1 MELIVIA
8 AVADNGVIGRGN
20 SLPWHL
26 PEDLAQFRTVT
37 MGHPVVMGR
46 RTHEAIGRPLDG
58 RLNIVLSRD
67 PDYRPRPGCRL
78 AGSLPEALALCAGAT
93 KVFLIGGAELFR
105 AGLALADTLIL
116 TRIHAEVD
124 GDVFFPGCDPT
135 VFQLTDSRELP
146 TALPATVC
154 TCRRRHPVA
163 KPPTPAGPRPA

>member
-26 PEDLAQFRTVT
+26 PEDLAHFRTVT

-67 PDYRPRPGCRL
+67 PDYRPRSGCRL
-78 AGSLPEALALCAGAT
+78 AGSPIESSALGHRRCWALRC
-93 KVFLIGGAELFR
+93 
-105 AGLALADTLIL
+105 
-116 TRIHAEVD
+116 
-124 GDVFFPGCDPT
+124 
-135 VFQLTDSRELP
+135 S
-146 TALPATVC
+146 
-154 TCRRRHPVA
+154 PVA
-163 KPPTPAGPRPA
+163 MAGWRSVRRCCCGPRSERWWPGTASLSLGSTS

>member
-8 AVADNGVIGRGN
+8 AVAENGVIGRGN

-26 PEDLAQFRTVT
+26 PEDLAHFRTVT

-46 RTHEAIGRPLDG
+46 RTHEAIGRTLDG

-67 PDYRPRPGCRL
+67 PDYRPRPGCRQ
-78 AGSLPEALALCAGAT
+78 AGSLREALTLCAGAAR
-93 KVFLIGGAELFR
+93 VFLIGGAELFR

-124 GDVFFPGCDPT
+124 GDVFFPDYDPT
-135 VFQLTDSRELP
+135 VFQMTDIRELP
-146 TALPATVC
+146 AALPASVC
-154 TCRRRHPVA
+154 TCRRRPVA
-163 KPPTPAGPRPA
+163 EPPSPAGPRTA